1 MIFKNLLW
9 RLTAVFLVL
18 YLPASAS
25 ASLPESE
32 NLAALSTA
40 DRALLLQ
47 AAGDPR
53 NGILMT
59 DDQGRVLF
67 ARNPDTPRVP
77 ASILK
82 ILTSLAALTH
92 LGPDHR
98 FLTRAAWDT
107 GSSILYLQGT
117 GDPLLVSEVLKDFC
131 RQIARKTGRDP
142 IHKIILD
149 QTYFS
154 PDIRI
159 PGTGRSLNPYDATTG
174 ALCANFNTIHVTWDT
189 GAGTVVSAE
198 PQTPLLDVFK
208 KRIQQTGVREGRIL
222 LEKEWRLR
230 YPGLLMAHFFEN
242 QGIPVVEGVGLGKFK
257 TSGGIEI
264 IPLASPYSL
273 EQIVKK
279 LLEYS
284 NNFIANQLLMSLGA
298 HIHGPPATLE
308 KGVAVVSAF
317 SKEKLGWNTVQIVE
331 GSGLSRKNRVTPSQM
346 ASLLKAFMPYH
357 ELMRRTDTQYYK
369 TGTLTGIRTRAGYFI
384 GTDHRLYPF
393 VIMK

>member
-1 MIFKNLLW
+1 MIFKDLFW
-9 RLTAVFLVL
+9 RLTAVFLVFSA
-18 YLPASAS
+18 PASIYAS
-25 ASLPESE
+25 FPASET
-32 NLAALSTA
+32 LAALSTA

-47 AAGDPR
+47 AAGDR
-53 NGILMT
+53 RSGILVT

-82 ILTSLAALTH
+82 ILTSLAALTY
-92 LGPDHR
+92 LGPDYC
-98 FLTRAAWDT
+98 FLTRAAWDPDFR
-107 GSSILYLQGT
+107 ILYLQGT
-117 GDPLLVSEVLKDFC
+117 GDPLLVSEVLAGYC
-131 RQIARKTGRDP
+131 RQIALKTGRDP

-149 QTYFS
+149 QTYFF

-174 ALCANFNTIHVTWDT
+174 ALCANFNTIHVAWDA
-189 GAGTVVSAE
+189 GARAFVSAE
-198 PQTPLLDVFK
+198 PQTPLLDVIK
-208 KRIQQTGVREGRIL
+208 QEIQRTGIREGRIL

-230 YPGLLMAHFFEN
+230 YPGLLMAHFFED
-242 QGIPVVEGVGLGKFK
+242 QGIPVTEGIALGRIK
-257 TSGGIEI
+257 TSGRIEV

-273 EQIVKK
+273 EQIVHK

-284 NNFIANQLLMSLGA
+284 NNFIANQLLLSLGV
-298 HIHGPPATLE
+298 HIYGPPATLE

-317 SKEKLGWNTVQIVE
+317 SKEKLGWSTAQIVE
-331 GSGLSRKNRVTPSQM
+331 GSGLSRQNRVTPAQM
-346 ASLLKAFMPYH
+346 ASLLKAFMPHH
-357 ELMRRTDTQYYK
+357 ELMRRTGTQYYK

-384 GTDHRLYPF
+384 GSDHRLYPF